1 MAGDSPQEIMKA
13 VKFYCIIG
21 LCLFCCTFLT
31 VKVATLE
38 FFDKGARGFDTF
50 DMVLGLLIAATKA
63 TLVAAIFMHLNHE
76 KKMIHWIFF
85 GSIFFALIGFLIF
98 YLAFWDPI
106 SFPGFYLG

>member
-21 LCLFCCTFLT
+21 LCLFGCTVLT
-31 VKVATLE
+31 VSVATVE
-38 FFDKGARGFDTF
+38 FFDRGARGFDTF
-50 DMVLGLLIAATKA
+50 DMVLGLLIATFKA

-85 GSIFFALIGFLIF
+85 GSLVMALIGFLIF